1 MIVMRKNI
9 LVMSNKGGVGKTT
22 VAVNLAYALMKDYK
36 VGILDADIH
45 GPNVPKMLGIE
56 NEKPEAAEDKMLPIK
71 IKNLYVM
78 SVGFLTEESNQPI
91 IWRGPLKT
99 KLLRQF
105 ISDVKWPE
113 LDFLIVDLPPGTG
126 DETITVMQ
134 LLKENSFS
142 VVVSTPQEVS
152 MIDAEK
158 AIEVSKKFGIPVIG
172 LVENMSGEIFG
183 SGKIEKFAKN
193 NGINFLGRIELDKTI
208 TESSNNGKPFVLEN
222 NKASEEFNK
231 IVEKITDKLIR

>member
-1 MIVMRKNI
+1 
-9 LVMSNKGGVGKTT
+9 
-22 VAVNLAYALMKDYK
+22 
-36 VGILDADIH
+36 
-45 GPNVPKMLGIE
+45 
-56 NEKPEAAEDKMLPIK
+56 
-71 IKNLYVM
+71 M

-152 MIDAEK
+152 KIDAEK

-231 IVEKITDKLIR
+231 IVEKITDKLMR